1 MFTFWPHFSHNLDQK
16 YNLACANIR
25 DIFEHLFFLVIAKV
39 FGGTVAQGVFLDY
52 KRWYKRIIAVPRQIF
67 LVAQVAHYTKL
78 VSRARDFFG
87 FCKNKIALKYLLYA
101 KTRYET

>member
-1 MFTFWPHFSHNLDQK
+1 MWHKCGKF
-16 YNLACANIR
+16 CANIR
-25 DIFEHLFFLVIAKV
+25 DISEHLFFLVIAKV

-67 LVAQVAHYTKL
+67 TVAQVAQYTKL

-87 FCKNKIALKYLLYA
+87 FCKNKYTPKYLLYV